1 MLSMPSG
8 YQVGRSMLCVHETH
22 TGTALYLALDLHDD
36 ALMKTST
43 PLASRL
49 AACRSL
55 SGTWLKSYDALIA
68 RLRASKALAGAPHVG
83 TLAPDFALPDASG
96 RLRRLSDFLAEGPVV
111 LSFNRGS
118 WCPYC
123 AEEITAWAENRDA
136 LIAAGGRLVIVTPET
151 GGRLAG
157 LARIAGDTAVV
168 LCDPDLGVALRYGL
182 AFPVGT
188 EVLRQFREDG
198 FDLAEAYGTASGLLP
213 APATFLLDPARQVH
227 FAFVDPDFHHRAEP
241 AAVLCALSSLIRPA

>member
-1 MLSMPSG
+1 MHG
-8 YQVGRSMLCVHETH
+8 VHETH
-22 TGTALYLALDLHDD
+22 ASKGLYNVRELHNDRGMENC
-36 ALMKTST
+36 A
-43 PLASRL
+43 PLAARL

-55 SGTWLKSYDALIA
+55 PGSWLESYDALIA
-68 RLRASKALAGAPHVG
+68 RLRASDAMAGAPHVG
-83 TLAPDFALPDASG
+83 DVAPDFALPDASG
-96 RLRRLSDFLAEGPVV
+96 RLRRLSNLLADGPAV

-123 AEEITAWAENRDA
+123 AEEVGAWAENRDA

-157 LARIAGDTAVV
+157 LAEIAGEGVVV

-182 AFPVGT
+182 AFPVGPL
-188 EVLRQFREDG
+188 VLQQFRDDG
-198 FDLAEAYGTASGLLP
+198 FNLAEAYGTANGLLP
-213 APATFLLDPARQVH
+213 APATFLLDRARQVH

-241 AAVLCALSSLIRPA
+241 AAVLCALSSLTRPA